1 MKCEEKTAISMELY
15 LPQENQW
22 KQGLKA
28 QVLMFFHVFSMSEAV
43 LSLREIALESP
54 GHFVK
59 NILDRTFK
67 LVDGGVLRN
76 SDTMMA
82 GAYYMSL

>member
-1 MKCEEKTAISMELY
+1 MELY
-15 LPQENQW
+15 LPQESQP

-28 QVLMFFHVFSMSEAV
+28 HVEIFFSLGEAV

-59 NILDRTFK
+59 NFLDGTF
-67 LVDGGVLRN
+67 
-76 SDTMMA
+76 
-82 GAYYMSL
+82 